1 MQCVPVTA
9 MCLELAESDTK
20 RRSWQP
26 LHAFCYQGE
35 GNKNL
40 TQQRIR
46 SYLRI
51 WSNQKVAFVLSKIY

>member
-1 MQCVPVTA
+1 MQCVPITA
-9 MCLELAESDTK
+9 CCLELAESDTK
-20 RRSWQP
+20 RRPRQP
-26 LHAFCYQGE
+26 LHTFCYQGE